1 MTIRGIA
8 VSAGIAFGQAKVLR
22 TQESKLDYHLLPPD
36 QLSREQQRLNRAL
49 KALIKQSQSSA
60 DKLDPDSENYQL
72 IQADLMLLEDEEL
85 LAELS
90 DTIGQRQFS
99 AALAVEHTF
108 AKQAQA
114 MQEIDSPYMARRA
127 EDVLSLGQRLIRI
140 LLTGHCDNLSRLPEN
155 AIVLA
160 KDITPAE
167 FATLPLERVS
177 ALVLQTG
184 GVTSHTAILA
194 RSAGIPTLMSCPWQT
209 LEVTDGQ
216 ALAVDAING
225 ELYLAPKPEQIE
237 YLAAQ
242 KQQADERKS
251 ALQAL
256 KGNVT
261 QTADGRPIPLLANVG
276 CISEVNHLA
285 DVGAEGVGL
294 FRTEFMFMNNHEL
307 PDENRQYQLYCDALQ
322 LLDGKPLT
330 IRSMDIG
337 ADKEVPAL
345 AMTAEENPALG
356 LRGVRYT
363 LAHPELFAAQLR
375 AILRAANHGPIRLMF
390 PMVNQVEELEAI
402 LTLLEQCKQALVEAE
417 KGYGELEIGI
427 VVETPAAVFNLES
440 MLPLLDFVSIGTNDL
455 TQYTMAADRSNPLLI
470 DQYPVLSPAIIRLIA
485 QTIECAKAANVRV
498 SMCGELASNPKAAA
512 LLVGLGLDEF
522 SVNLASL
529 LEVKEELSRWSHQD
543 CVTLAQKAL
552 QISRIDA
559 LNQLLTHCHS
569 S

>member
-8 VSAGIAFGQAKVLR
+8 VAAGIAFGQAKVLR
-22 TQESKLDYHLLPPD
+22 SYESKLDYHLLPPA
-36 QLSREQQRLNRAL
+36 QLAREQQRLNRAL
-49 KALIKQSQSSA
+49 KTLIKQSQA
-60 DKLDPDSENYQL
+60 CAAKLDPDSDNYQL
-72 IQADLMLLEDEEL
+72 IEADLLLLEDEEL

-90 DTIGQRQFS
+90 DTIGKRQFS
-99 AALAVEHTF
+99 AALAVEHSF

-114 MQEIDSPYMARRA
+114 MQEADSPYLARRA
-127 EDVLSLGQRLIRI
+127 EDVLSLGQRLIRT

-194 RSAGIPTLMSCPWQT
+194 RSAGIPTLMSSPWHT
-209 LEVTDGQ
+209 LEVSDGMT
-216 ALAVDAING
+216 LAVDAING
-225 ELYLAPKPEQIE
+225 ELYVEPDAAQISD
-237 YLAAQ
+237 LNAQ

-256 KGNVT
+256 KGKVT
-261 QTADGRPIPLLANVG
+261 QTKDGRTIPLLANVG
-276 CISEVNHLA
+276 CISEINHLA

-294 FRTEFMFMNNHEL
+294 FRTEFLFMNNHEL

-330 IRSMDIG
+330 IRSMDLG
-337 ADKEVPAL
+337 ADKEVPSL
-345 AMTAEENPALG
+345 AMVVEENPALG

-363 LAHPELFAAQLR
+363 LAHPELFSAQLS

-390 PMVNQVEELEAI
+390 PMVNQVEELEAV
-402 LTLLEQCKQALVEAE
+402 LALLESCKQELVEAE
-417 KGYGELEIGI
+417 KGFGELELGI
-427 VVETPAAVFNLES
+427 VVETPAAVFNLDS

-455 TQYTMAADRSNPLLI
+455 TQYTMAADRANPLLI
-470 DQYPVLSPAIIRLIA
+470 DQYPVLSPVIIRLIA
-485 QTIECAKAANVRV
+485 QIIEKAKAAKVRV
-498 SMCGELASNPKAAA
+498 SMCGELASNPNAAA
-512 LLVGLGLDEF
+512 LLIGLGLEEF
-522 SVNLASL
+522 SVNLGSL
-529 LEVKEELSRWSHQD
+529 LEVKQALSRWSYPD
-543 CVTLAQKAL
+543 CVELAAKAL
-552 QISRIDA
+552 QVSRIDA

-569 S
+569 

>member
-1 MTIRGIA
+1 MTMRGIA

-22 TQESKLDYHLLPPD
+22 TYESKLDYHLLPPS
-36 QLSREQQRLNRAL
+36 QLAREQQRLNRAL
-49 KALIKQSQSSA
+49 KTLIKQSQA
-60 DKLDPDSENYQL
+60 CAAKLDPESDNYQL
-72 IQADLMLLEDEEL
+72 IEADLLLLEDEEL
-85 LAELS
+85 LTELS
-90 DTIGQRQFS
+90 DTIGKRQFS
-99 AALAVEHTF
+99 AALAVEHSF

-114 MQEIDSPYMARRA
+114 MQEADSPYLARRA
-127 EDVLSLGQRLIRI
+127 EDVLSLGQRLIRT

-209 LEVTDGQ
+209 LEVTDGMV
-216 ALAVDAING
+216 LAVDAING
-225 ELYLAPKPEQIE
+225 ELYLEPDETQINA
-237 YLAAQ
+237 LDAQ

-251 ALQAL
+251 ALLAL
-256 KGNVT
+256 KGTVT
-261 QTADGRPIPLLANVG
+261 QTKDGRSIPLLANVG
-276 CISEVNHLA
+276 CISEINHLA

-294 FRTEFMFMNNHEL
+294 FRTEFLFMNNHEL

-330 IRSMDIG
+330 IRSMDLG

-345 AMTAEENPALG
+345 AMDSEENPALG

-363 LAHPELFAAQLR
+363 LAHPKLFSAQLR

-390 PMVNQVEELEAI
+390 PMVNQVEELEAV
-402 LTLLEQCKQALVEAE
+402 LALLEQCKQELVEAE
-417 KGYGELEIGI
+417 KGFGELELGI
-427 VVETPAAVFNLES
+427 VVETPAAVFNLAS

-455 TQYTMAADRSNPLLI
+455 TQYTMAADRANPLLI
-470 DQYPVLSPAIIRLIA
+470 DQYPVLSPVIIRLIA
-485 QTIECAKAANVRV
+485 QIIEQAKAAKVRV
-498 SMCGELASNPKAAA
+498 SMCGELASNPSATA
-512 LLVGLGLDEF
+512 LLIGLGLEEF

-529 LEVKEELSRWSHQD
+529 LEVKQALSRWSYPD
-543 CVTLAQKAL
+543 CVELAHKAL

-569 S
+569 

>member
-8 VSAGIAFGQAKVLR
+8 VAAGIAFGQAKVLR
-22 TQESKLDYHLLPPD
+22 SYESKLDYHLLPPA
-36 QLSREQQRLNRAL
+36 QLAREQQRLNRAL
-49 KALIKQSQSSA
+49 KTLIKQSQA
-60 DKLDPDSENYQL
+60 CAAKLDPDSDNYQL
-72 IQADLMLLEDEEL
+72 IEADLLLLEDEEL

-90 DTIGQRQFS
+90 DTIGKRQFS
-99 AALAVEHTF
+99 AALAVEHSF

-114 MQEIDSPYMARRA
+114 MQEADSPYLARRA
-127 EDVLSLGQRLIRI
+127 EDVLSLGQRLIRT

-167 FATLPLERVS
+167 FATLPLERVR

-194 RSAGIPTLMSCPWQT
+194 RSAGIPTLMSCPWHT
-209 LEVTDGQ
+209 LEVSDGMT
-216 ALAVDAING
+216 LAVDAING
-225 ELYLAPKPEQIE
+225 ELYVEPDAAQVSDLN
-237 YLAAQ
+237 AQ

-256 KGNVT
+256 KGKVT
-261 QTADGRPIPLLANVG
+261 QTKDGRTIPLLANVG
-276 CISEVNHLA
+276 CISEINHLA

-294 FRTEFMFMNNHEL
+294 FRTEFLFMNNHEL

-330 IRSMDIG
+330 IRSMDLG
-337 ADKEVPAL
+337 ADKEVPSL
-345 AMTAEENPALG
+345 AMDVEENPALG

-363 LAHPELFAAQLR
+363 LAHPELFGAQLR

-390 PMVNQVEELEAI
+390 PMVNQVEELEAV
-402 LTLLEQCKQALVEAE
+402 LALLESCKQELVEAE
-417 KGYGELEIGI
+417 KGFGELELGI
-427 VVETPAAVFNLES
+427 VVETPAAVFNLDS

-455 TQYTMAADRSNPLLI
+455 TQYTMAADRANPLLI
-470 DQYPVLSPAIIRLIA
+470 DQYPVLSPVIIRLIA
-485 QTIECAKAANVRV
+485 QIIEKAKAAKVRV
-498 SMCGELASNPKAAA
+498 SMCGELASNPNAAA
-512 LLVGLGLDEF
+512 LLIGLGLEEF
-522 SVNLASL
+522 SVNLGSL
-529 LEVKEELSRWSHQD
+529 LEVKQALSRWSYPD
-543 CVTLAQKAL
+543 CVELARKAL
-552 QISRIDA
+552 QVSRIDA

-569 S
+569 

>member
-194 RSAGIPTLMSCPWQT
+194 RSAGIPTLMSCHWQT

>member
-8 VSAGIAFGQAKVLR
+8 VAAGIAFGQAKVLR
-22 TQESKLDYHLLPPD
+22 SYESKLDYHLLPPA
-36 QLSREQQRLNRAL
+36 QLAREQQRLNRAL
-49 KALIKQSQSSA
+49 KTLIKQSQA
-60 DKLDPDSENYQL
+60 CAAKLDPDSDNYQL
-72 IQADLMLLEDEEL
+72 IEADLLLLEDEEL

-90 DTIGQRQFS
+90 DTIGKRQFS
-99 AALAVEHTF
+99 AALAVEHSF

-114 MQEIDSPYMARRA
+114 MQEADSPYLARRA
-127 EDVLSLGQRLIRI
+127 EDVLSLGQRLIRT

-194 RSAGIPTLMSCPWQT
+194 RSAGIPTLMSCPWHT
-209 LEVTDGQ
+209 LEVSDDM

-225 ELYLAPKPEQIE
+225 ELYVEPDAAQISD
-237 YLAAQ
+237 LNAQ

-256 KGNVT
+256 KGKVT
-261 QTADGRPIPLLANVG
+261 QTKDGRTIPLLANVG
-276 CISEVNHLA
+276 CISEINHLA

-294 FRTEFMFMNNHEL
+294 FRTEFLFMNNHEL

-330 IRSMDIG
+330 IRSMDLG
-337 ADKEVPAL
+337 ADKEVPSL
-345 AMTAEENPALG
+345 AMDVEENPALG

-363 LAHPELFAAQLR
+363 LAHPELFSAQLR

-390 PMVNQVEELEAI
+390 PMVNQVEELEAV
-402 LTLLEQCKQALVEAE
+402 LALLESCKQELVEAE
-417 KGYGELEIGI
+417 KGFGELELGI
-427 VVETPAAVFNLES
+427 VVETPAAVFNLDS

-455 TQYTMAADRSNPLLI
+455 TQYTMAADRANPLLI
-470 DQYPVLSPAIIRLIA
+470 DQYPVLSPVIIRLIA
-485 QTIECAKAANVRV
+485 QIIEKAKAAKVRV
-498 SMCGELASNPKAAA
+498 SMCGELASNPNAAA
-512 LLVGLGLDEF
+512 LLIGLGLEEF

-529 LEVKEELSRWSHQD
+529 LEVKQALSRWSYPD
-543 CVTLAQKAL
+543 CVELARKAL
-552 QISRIDA
+552 QVSRIDA

-569 S
+569 

>member
-1 MTIRGIA
+1 MTMRGIA

-22 TQESKLDYHLLPPD
+22 TYESKLDYHLLPPS
-36 QLSREQQRLNRAL
+36 QLAREQQRLNRAL
-49 KALIKQSQSSA
+49 KTLIKQSQA
-60 DKLDPDSENYQL
+60 CAAKLDPDSDNYQL
-72 IQADLMLLEDEEL
+72 IEADLLLLEDEEL

-90 DTIGQRQFS
+90 DTIGKRQFS
-99 AALAVEHTF
+99 AALAVEHSF

-114 MQEIDSPYMARRA
+114 MQEADSPYLARRA
-127 EDVLSLGQRLIRI
+127 EDVLSLGQRLIRT

-209 LEVTDGQ
+209 LEVTDGMV
-216 ALAVDAING
+216 LAVDAING
-225 ELYLAPKPEQIE
+225 ELYVEPDETQISD
-237 YLAAQ
+237 LSAQ

-251 ALQAL
+251 ALLAL
-256 KGNVT
+256 KGTVT
-261 QTADGRPIPLLANVG
+261 QTKDGRSIPLLANVG
-276 CISEVNHLA
+276 CISEINHLA

-294 FRTEFMFMNNHEL
+294 FRTEFLFMNNHEL

-330 IRSMDIG
+330 IRSMDLG

-345 AMTAEENPALG
+345 AMDSEENPALG

-363 LAHPELFAAQLR
+363 LAHPKLFSAQLR

-390 PMVNQVEELEAI
+390 PMVNQVEELEAVLALI
-402 LTLLEQCKQALVEAE
+402 EQCKQELVEAE
-417 KGYGELEIGI
+417 KGFGELELGI
-427 VVETPAAVFNLES
+427 VVETPAAVFNLAS

-455 TQYTMAADRSNPLLI
+455 TQYTMAADRANPLLI
-470 DQYPVLSPAIIRLIA
+470 DQYPVLSPVIIRLIA
-485 QTIECAKAANVRV
+485 QIIEQAKAAKVRV
-498 SMCGELASNPKAAA
+498 SMCGELASNPSATA
-512 LLVGLGLDEF
+512 LLIGLGLEEF

-529 LEVKEELSRWSHQD
+529 LEVKQALSRWSYPD
-543 CVTLAQKAL
+543 CVELAHKAL

-569 S
+569 

>member
-1 MTIRGIA
+1 MTMRGIA

-22 TQESKLDYHLLPPD
+22 TYESKLDYHLLPPS
-36 QLSREQQRLNRAL
+36 QLAREQQRLNRAL
-49 KALIKQSQSSA
+49 KTLIKQSQA
-60 DKLDPDSENYQL
+60 CAAKLDPESDNYQL
-72 IQADLMLLEDEEL
+72 IEADLLLLEDEEL

-90 DTIGQRQFS
+90 DTIGKRQFS
-99 AALAVEHTF
+99 AALAVEHSF

-114 MQEIDSPYMARRA
+114 MQEADSPYLARRA
-127 EDVLSLGQRLIRI
+127 EDVLSLGQRLIRT

-209 LEVTDGQ
+209 LEVTDGMT
-216 ALAVDAING
+216 LAVDAING
-225 ELYLAPKPEQIE
+225 ELYVEPDETQISD
-237 YLAAQ
+237 LNAQ
-242 KQQADERKS
+242 KQQAEERKS
-251 ALQAL
+251 ALLAL
-256 KGNVT
+256 KGTVT
-261 QTADGRPIPLLANVG
+261 QTKDGRSIPLLANVG
-276 CISEVNHLA
+276 CISEINHLA

-294 FRTEFMFMNNHEL
+294 FRTEFLFMNNHEL

-330 IRSMDIG
+330 IRSMDLG

-345 AMTAEENPALG
+345 AMDSEENPALG
-356 LRGVRYT
+356 LRGIRYT
-363 LAHPELFAAQLR
+363 LAHPKLFSAQLR

-390 PMVNQVEELEAI
+390 PMVNQVEELEAV
-402 LTLLEQCKQALVEAE
+402 LALLEQCKQELVEAE
-417 KGYGELEIGI
+417 KGFGELELGI
-427 VVETPAAVFNLES
+427 VVETPAAVFNLAS

-455 TQYTMAADRSNPLLI
+455 TQYTMAADRANPLLI
-470 DQYPVLSPAIIRLIA
+470 DQYPVLSPVIIRLIA
-485 QTIECAKAANVRV
+485 QIIEQAKAAKVRV
-498 SMCGELASNPKAAA
+498 SMCGELASNPSATA
-512 LLVGLGLDEF
+512 LLIGLGLEEF

-529 LEVKEELSRWSHQD
+529 LEVKQALSRWSYPD
-543 CVTLAQKAL
+543 CVELAHKAL

-569 S
+569 

>member
-256 KGNVT
+256 KGNMT

>member
-8 VSAGIAFGQAKVLR
+8 VAAGIAFGQAKVLR
-22 TQESKLDYHLLPPD
+22 TYESKLDYHLLPPA
-36 QLSREQQRLNRAL
+36 QLAREQQRLNRAL
-49 KALIKQSQSSA
+49 KTLIKQSQA
-60 DKLDPDSENYQL
+60 CAAKLHPDSDNYQL
-72 IQADLMLLEDEEL
+72 IEADLLLLEDEEL

-90 DTIGQRQFS
+90 DTIGKRQFS
-99 AALAVEHTF
+99 AALAVEHSF

-114 MQEIDSPYMARRA
+114 MQEADSPYLARRA
-127 EDVLSLGQRLIRI
+127 EDVLSLGQRLIRT

-194 RSAGIPTLMSCPWQT
+194 RSAGIPTLMSCPWHT
-209 LEVTDGQ
+209 LEVSDGMT
-216 ALAVDAING
+216 LAVDAING
-225 ELYLAPKPEQIE
+225 ELYVEPDAAQVSDLN
-237 YLAAQ
+237 AQ

-256 KGNVT
+256 KGKVT
-261 QTADGRPIPLLANVG
+261 QTKDGRTIPLLANVG
-276 CISEVNHLA
+276 CISEINHLA

-294 FRTEFMFMNNHEL
+294 FRTEFLFMNNHEL

-330 IRSMDIG
+330 IRSMDLG
-337 ADKEVPAL
+337 ADKEVPSL
-345 AMTAEENPALG
+345 AMDVEENPALG

-363 LAHPELFAAQLR
+363 LAHPELFGAQLR

-390 PMVNQVEELEAI
+390 PMVNQVEELEAV
-402 LTLLEQCKQALVEAE
+402 LALLESCKQELVEAE
-417 KGYGELEIGI
+417 KGFGELELGI
-427 VVETPAAVFNLES
+427 VVETPAAVFNLDS

-455 TQYTMAADRSNPLLI
+455 TQYTMAADRANPLLI
-470 DQYPVLSPAIIRLIA
+470 DQYPVLSPVIIRLIA
-485 QTIECAKAANVRV
+485 QIIEKAKAAKVRV
-498 SMCGELASNPKAAA
+498 SMCGELASTPNAAA
-512 LLVGLGLDEF
+512 LLIGLGLEEF

-529 LEVKEELSRWSHQD
+529 LEVKQALSRWSYPD
-543 CVTLAQKAL
+543 CVELARKAL
-552 QISRIDA
+552 QVSRIDA

-569 S
+569 

>member
-1 MTIRGIA
+1 MTMRGIA

-22 TQESKLDYHLLPPD
+22 TYESKLDYHLLPPS
-36 QLSREQQRLNRAL
+36 QLAREQQRLNRAL
-49 KALIKQSQSSA
+49 KTLIKQSQA
-60 DKLDPDSENYQL
+60 CAAKLDPESDNYQL
-72 IQADLMLLEDEEL
+72 IEADLLLLEDEEL

-90 DTIGQRQFS
+90 DTIGKRQFS
-99 AALAVEHTF
+99 AALAVEHSF

-114 MQEIDSPYMARRA
+114 MQEADSPYLARRA
-127 EDVLSLGQRLIRI
+127 EDVLSLGQRLIRT

-167 FATLPLERVS
+167 FATLPLERIS

-209 LEVTDGQ
+209 LEVIDGMT
-216 ALAVDAING
+216 LAVDAING
-225 ELYLAPKPEQIE
+225 ELYLEPDETQISA
-237 YLAAQ
+237 LDAQ

-251 ALQAL
+251 ALLAL
-256 KGNVT
+256 KGTVT
-261 QTADGRPIPLLANVG
+261 QTKDGRSIPLLANVG
-276 CISEVNHLA
+276 CISEINHLA

-294 FRTEFMFMNNHEL
+294 FRTEFLFMNNHEL

-330 IRSMDIG
+330 IRSMDLG

-345 AMTAEENPALG
+345 AMDSEENPALG

-363 LAHPELFAAQLR
+363 LAHPKLFSAQLR

-390 PMVNQVEELEAI
+390 PMVNQVEELEAV
-402 LTLLEQCKQALVEAE
+402 LALLEQCKQELVEAE
-417 KGYGELEIGI
+417 KGFGELELGI
-427 VVETPAAVFNLES
+427 VVETPAAVFNLAS

-455 TQYTMAADRSNPLLI
+455 TQYTMAADRANPLLI
-470 DQYPVLSPAIIRLIA
+470 DQYPVLSPVIIRLIS
-485 QTIECAKAANVRV
+485 QIIDQAKAAKVRV
-498 SMCGELASNPKAAA
+498 SMCGELASNPSATA
-512 LLVGLGLDEF
+512 LLIGLGLEEF

-529 LEVKEELSRWSHQD
+529 LEVKQALSRWSYPD
-543 CVTLAQKAL
+543 CVELAHKAL

-569 S
+569 

>member
-1 MTIRGIA
+1 MTMRGIA

-22 TQESKLDYHLLPPD
+22 TYESKLDYHLLPPS
-36 QLSREQQRLNRAL
+36 QLAREQQRLNRAL
-49 KALIKQSQSSA
+49 KTLIKQSQA
-60 DKLDPDSENYQL
+60 CAAKLDPESDNYQL
-72 IQADLMLLEDEEL
+72 IEADLLLLEDEEL

-90 DTIGQRQFS
+90 DTIGKRQFS
-99 AALAVEHTF
+99 AALAVEHSF

-114 MQEIDSPYMARRA
+114 MQEADSPYLARRA
-127 EDVLSLGQRLIRI
+127 EDVLSLGQRLIRT

-209 LEVTDGQ
+209 LEVTDGMV
-216 ALAVDAING
+216 LAVDAING
-225 ELYLAPKPEQIE
+225 ELYLEPDETQIDD
-237 YLAAQ
+237 LNAQ

-251 ALQAL
+251 ALLAL
-256 KGNVT
+256 KGTVT
-261 QTADGRPIPLLANVG
+261 QTKDGRSIPLLANVG
-276 CISEVNHLA
+276 CISEINHLA

-294 FRTEFMFMNNHEL
+294 FRTEFLFMNNHEL

-330 IRSMDIG
+330 IRSMDLG
-337 ADKEVPAL
+337 ADKEVPTL
-345 AMTAEENPALG
+345 AMDSEENPALG

-363 LAHPELFAAQLR
+363 LAHPKLFSAQLK

-390 PMVNQVEELEAI
+390 PMVNQVEELEAV
-402 LTLLEQCKQALVEAE
+402 LALLELCKQELVEAE
-417 KGYGELEIGI
+417 KGFGELELGI
-427 VVETPAAVFNLES
+427 VVETPAAVFNLAS

-455 TQYTMAADRSNPLLI
+455 TQYTMAADRANPLLI
-470 DQYPVLSPAIIRLIA
+470 DQYPVLSPVIIRLIA
-485 QTIECAKAANVRV
+485 QIIEQAKAAKVRV
-498 SMCGELASNPKAAA
+498 SMCGELASNPSATA
-512 LLVGLGLDEF
+512 LLIGLGLEEF

-529 LEVKEELSRWSHQD
+529 LEVKQALSRWSYPD
-543 CVTLAQKAL
+543 CVELAHKAL

-569 S
+569 

>member
-1 MTIRGIA
+1 MTMRGIA

-22 TQESKLDYHLLPPD
+22 TYESKLDYHLLPPS
-36 QLSREQQRLNRAL
+36 QLAREQQRLNRAL
-49 KALIKQSQSSA
+49 KTLIKQSQA
-60 DKLDPDSENYQL
+60 CAAKLDPESDNYQL
-72 IQADLMLLEDEEL
+72 IEADLLLLEDEEL
-85 LAELS
+85 LTELS
-90 DTIGQRQFS
+90 DTIGKRQFS
-99 AALAVEHTF
+99 AALAVEHSF

-114 MQEIDSPYMARRA
+114 MQEADSPYLARRA
-127 EDVLSLGQRLIRI
+127 EDVLSLGQRLIRT

-167 FATLPLERVS
+167 FATLPLERIS

-209 LEVTDGQ
+209 LEVTDGMT
-216 ALAVDAING
+216 LAVDAING
-225 ELYLAPKPEQIE
+225 ELYVEPDETQISD
-237 YLAAQ
+237 LNAQ

-251 ALQAL
+251 ALLAL
-256 KGNVT
+256 KGTVT
-261 QTADGRPIPLLANVG
+261 QTKDGRSIPLLANVG
-276 CISEVNHLA
+276 CISEINHLA

-294 FRTEFMFMNNHEL
+294 FRTEFLFMNNHEL

-330 IRSMDIG
+330 IRSMDLG

-345 AMTAEENPALG
+345 AMDSEENPALG

-363 LAHPELFAAQLR
+363 LAHPKLFSAQLR

-390 PMVNQVEELEAI
+390 PMVNQVEELEAV
-402 LTLLEQCKQALVEAE
+402 LALLEQCKQELVEAE
-417 KGYGELEIGI
+417 KGFGELELGI
-427 VVETPAAVFNLES
+427 VVETPAAVFNLAS

-455 TQYTMAADRSNPLLI
+455 TQYTMAADRANPLLI
-470 DQYPVLSPAIIRLIA
+470 DQYPVLSPVIIRLIA
-485 QTIECAKAANVRV
+485 QIIEQAKAAKVRV
-498 SMCGELASNPKAAA
+498 SMCGELASNPSATA
-512 LLVGLGLDEF
+512 LLIGLGLEEF

-529 LEVKEELSRWSHQD
+529 LEVKQALSRWSYPD
-543 CVTLAQKAL
+543 CVELAHKAL

-569 S
+569 

>member
-108 AKQAQA
+108 AKQVQA

-194 RSAGIPTLMSCPWQT
+194 RSAGIPTLMSCHWQT

-402 LTLLEQCKQALVEAE
+402 LTLLEQCKRALVEAE

-440 MLPLLDFVSIGTNDL
+440 MLPMLDFVSIGTNDL

>member
-1 MTIRGIA
+1 MTMRGIA

-22 TQESKLDYHLLPPD
+22 TYESKLDYHLLPPS
-36 QLSREQQRLNRAL
+36 QLAREQQRLNRAL
-49 KALIKQSQSSA
+49 KTLIKQSQA
-60 DKLDPDSENYQL
+60 CAAKLDPESDNYQL
-72 IQADLMLLEDEEL
+72 IEADLLLLEDEEL

-90 DTIGQRQFS
+90 DTIGKRQFS
-99 AALAVEHTF
+99 AALAVEHSF

-114 MQEIDSPYMARRA
+114 MQEANSPYLARRA
-127 EDVLSLGQRLIRI
+127 EDVLSLGQRLIRT

-209 LEVTDGQ
+209 LEVTDGMT
-216 ALAVDAING
+216 LAVDAING
-225 ELYLAPKPEQIE
+225 ELYVEPDETQINA
-237 YLAAQ
+237 LNAQ

-251 ALQAL
+251 ALLAL
-256 KGNVT
+256 KGTVT
-261 QTADGRPIPLLANVG
+261 QTKDGRSIPLLANVG
-276 CISEVNHLA
+276 CISEINHLA

-294 FRTEFMFMNNHEL
+294 FRTEFLFMNNHEL
-307 PDENRQYQLYCDALQ
+307 PDENRQYQLYCDALL

-330 IRSMDIG
+330 IRSMDLG

-345 AMTAEENPALG
+345 AMDNEENPALG

-363 LAHPELFAAQLR
+363 LAHPKLFSAQLR

-390 PMVNQVEELEAI
+390 PMVNQVEELEAV
-402 LTLLEQCKQALVEAE
+402 LALLEQCKQELVEAE
-417 KGYGELEIGI
+417 KGFGELELGI
-427 VVETPAAVFNLES
+427 VVETPAAVFNLAS

-455 TQYTMAADRSNPLLI
+455 TQYTMAADRANPLLI
-470 DQYPVLSPAIIRLIA
+470 DQYPVLSPVIIRLIA
-485 QTIECAKAANVRV
+485 QIIEQAKAAKVRV
-498 SMCGELASNPKAAA
+498 SMCGELASNPSATA
-512 LLVGLGLDEF
+512 LLIGLGLEEF

-529 LEVKEELSRWSHQD
+529 LEVKQALSRWSYPD
-543 CVTLAQKAL
+543 CVELAHKAL

-569 S
+569 

>member
-1 MTIRGIA
+1 MTMRGIA

-22 TQESKLDYHLLPPD
+22 TYESKLDYHLLPPS
-36 QLSREQQRLNRAL
+36 QLAREQQRLNRAL
-49 KALIKQSQSSA
+49 KTLIKQSQA
-60 DKLDPDSENYQL
+60 CAAKLDPESDNYQL
-72 IQADLMLLEDEEL
+72 IEADLLLLEDEEL

-90 DTIGQRQFS
+90 DTIGKRQFS
-99 AALAVEHTF
+99 AALAVEHSF

-114 MQEIDSPYMARRA
+114 MQEADSPYLARRA
-127 EDVLSLGQRLIRI
+127 EDVLSLGQRLIRT

-209 LEVTDGQ
+209 LEVTDGMT
-216 ALAVDAING
+216 LAVDAING
-225 ELYLAPKPEQIE
+225 ELYVEPDETQISD
-237 YLAAQ
+237 LNAQ

-251 ALQAL
+251 ALLAL
-256 KGNVT
+256 KGTVT
-261 QTADGRPIPLLANVG
+261 QTKDGRSIPLLANVG
-276 CISEVNHLA
+276 CISEINHLA

-294 FRTEFMFMNNHEL
+294 FRTEFLFMNNHEL

-330 IRSMDIG
+330 IRSMDLG

-345 AMTAEENPALG
+345 AMDSEENPALG

-363 LAHPELFAAQLR
+363 LAHPKLFSAQLR

-390 PMVNQVEELEAI
+390 PMVNQVEELEAV
-402 LTLLEQCKQALVEAE
+402 LALLEQCKQELVEAE
-417 KGYGELEIGI
+417 KGFGELELGI
-427 VVETPAAVFNLES
+427 VVETPAAVFNLAS

-455 TQYTMAADRSNPLLI
+455 TQYTMAADRANPLLI
-470 DQYPVLSPAIIRLIA
+470 DQYPVLSPVIIRLIA
-485 QTIECAKAANVRV
+485 QIIEQAKAAKVRV
-498 SMCGELASNPKAAA
+498 SMCGELASNPSATA
-512 LLVGLGLDEF
+512 LLIGLGLEEF

-529 LEVKEELSRWSHQD
+529 LEVKQALSRWSYPD
-543 CVTLAQKAL
+543 CVELAHKAL

-569 S
+569 

>member
-22 TQESKLDYHLLPPD
+22 TYESKLDYHLLPPA
-36 QLSREQQRLNRAL
+36 QLAREQQRLNRAL
-49 KALIKQSQSSA
+49 KTLVKQSQA
-60 DKLDPDSENYQL
+60 CAAKLDPESDNYQL
-72 IQADLMLLEDEEL
+72 IEADLLLLEDEEL

-90 DTIGQRQFS
+90 DTIGKRQFS
-99 AALAVEHTF
+99 AALAVEHSF

-114 MQEIDSPYMARRA
+114 MQEADSPYLARRA
-127 EDVLSLGQRLIRI
+127 EDVLSLGQRLIRT
-140 LLTGHCDNLSRLPEN
+140 LLTGHCDSLSRLPEN

-209 LEVTDGQ
+209 LEVTDGM

-225 ELYLAPKPEQIE
+225 ELYVEPDPAQISD
-237 YLAAQ
+237 LNAQ
-242 KQQADERKS
+242 KQQADERKA

-256 KGNVT
+256 KGTVT
-261 QTADGRPIPLLANVG
+261 QTKDGRTIPLLANVG
-276 CISEVNHLA
+276 CISEINHLA

-294 FRTEFMFMNNHEL
+294 FRTEFLFMNNHEL

-330 IRSMDIG
+330 IRSMDLG

-345 AMTAEENPALG
+345 AMDSEENPALG

-363 LAHPELFAAQLR
+363 LAHPKLFSAQLR

-390 PMVNQVEELEAI
+390 PMVNQIEELEAV
-402 LTLLEQCKQALVEAE
+402 LTLLELCKQELMEEE
-417 KGYGELEIGI
+417 KGFGELELGI
-427 VVETPAAVFNLES
+427 VVETPAAVFNLDS

-455 TQYTMAADRSNPLLI
+455 TQYTMAADRANPLLI
-470 DQYPVLSPAIIRLIA
+470 DQYPVLSPVIIRLIA
-485 QTIECAKAANVRV
+485 QIIEQAKAAKVRV
-498 SMCGELASNPKAAA
+498 SMCGELASNPGAAP
-512 LLVGLGLDEF
+512 LLVGLGLEEF

-529 LEVKEELSRWSHQD
+529 LEVKQALSRWSYPD
-543 CVTLAQKAL
+543 CVELARKAL
-552 QISRIDA
+552 QVSRIDA
-559 LNQLLTHCHS
+559 LNHLLTHCHS
-569 S
+569 

>member
-22 TQESKLDYHLLPPD
+22 TYESKLDYHLLPPA
-36 QLSREQQRLNRAL
+36 QLAREQQRLNRAL
-49 KALIKQSQSSA
+49 KTLVKQSQA
-60 DKLDPDSENYQL
+60 CAAKLDPESDNYQL
-72 IQADLMLLEDEEL
+72 IEADLLLLEDEEL

-90 DTIGQRQFS
+90 DTIGKRQFS
-99 AALAVEHTF
+99 AALAVEHSF

-114 MQEIDSPYMARRA
+114 MQEADSPYLARRA
-127 EDVLSLGQRLIRI
+127 EDVLSLGQRLIRT

-209 LEVTDGQ
+209 LEVTDGM

-225 ELYLAPKPEQIE
+225 ELYVEPDKAQISD
-237 YLAAQ
+237 LNAR
-242 KQQADERKS
+242 KQQADERKA

-256 KGNVT
+256 KGTVT
-261 QTADGRPIPLLANVG
+261 QTKDGRTIPLLANVG
-276 CISEVNHLA
+276 CISEINHLA

-294 FRTEFMFMNNHEL
+294 FRTEFLFMNNHEL

-330 IRSMDIG
+330 IRSMDLG

-345 AMTAEENPALG
+345 AMDSEENPALG

-363 LAHPELFAAQLR
+363 LAHPKLFSAQLR

-390 PMVNQVEELEAI
+390 PMVNQIEELEAV
-402 LTLLEQCKQALVEAE
+402 LTLLEQCKQELMEEE
-417 KGYGELEIGI
+417 KGFGELELGI
-427 VVETPAAVFNLES
+427 VVETPAAVFNLDS

-455 TQYTMAADRSNPLLI
+455 TQYTMAADRANPLLI
-470 DQYPVLSPAIIRLIA
+470 DQYPVLSPVIIRLIA
-485 QTIECAKAANVRV
+485 QIIEQAKAAKVRV
-498 SMCGELASNPKAAA
+498 SMCGELASNPGAAP
-512 LLVGLGLDEF
+512 LLVGLGLEEF

-529 LEVKEELSRWSHQD
+529 LEVKQALSRWSYPD
-543 CVTLAQKAL
+543 CVELARKAL
-552 QISRIDA
+552 QVSRIDA
-559 LNQLLTHCHS
+559 LNHLLTHCHS
-569 S
+569 

>member
-8 VSAGIAFGQAKVLR
+8 VAAGIAFGQAKVLR
-22 TQESKLDYHLLPPD
+22 TYESKLDYHLLPPA
-36 QLSREQQRLNRAL
+36 QLAREQQRLNRAL
-49 KALIKQSQSSA
+49 KTLIKQSQA
-60 DKLDPDSENYQL
+60 CAAKLDPDSDNYQL
-72 IQADLMLLEDEEL
+72 IEADLLLLEDEEL

-90 DTIGQRQFS
+90 DTIGKRQFS
-99 AALAVEHTF
+99 AALAVEHSF

-114 MQEIDSPYMARRA
+114 MQEADSPYLARRA
-127 EDVLSLGQRLIRI
+127 EDVLSLGQRLIRT

-194 RSAGIPTLMSCPWQT
+194 RSAGIPTLMSCPWHS
-209 LEVTDGQ
+209 LEVSDGMT
-216 ALAVDAING
+216 LAVDAING
-225 ELYLAPKPEQIE
+225 ELYVEPDAAQVSDLN
-237 YLAAQ
+237 AQ

-256 KGNVT
+256 KGKVT
-261 QTADGRPIPLLANVG
+261 QTKDGRTIPLLANVG
-276 CISEVNHLA
+276 CISEINHLA

-294 FRTEFMFMNNHEL
+294 FRTEFLFMNNHEL

-330 IRSMDIG
+330 IRSMDLG
-337 ADKEVPAL
+337 ADKEVPSL
-345 AMTAEENPALG
+345 AMDAEENPALG

-363 LAHPELFAAQLR
+363 LAHPELFSAQLR

-390 PMVNQVEELEAI
+390 PMVNQVEELEAV
-402 LTLLEQCKQALVEAE
+402 LALLESCKQELVEAE
-417 KGYGELEIGI
+417 KGFGELELGI
-427 VVETPAAVFNLES
+427 VVETPAAVFNLDS

-455 TQYTMAADRSNPLLI
+455 TQYTMAADRANPLLI
-470 DQYPVLSPAIIRLIA
+470 DQYPVLSPVIIRLIA
-485 QTIECAKAANVRV
+485 QIIEKAKAAKVRV
-498 SMCGELASNPKAAA
+498 SMCGELASNPNAAA
-512 LLVGLGLDEF
+512 LLIGLGLEEF

-529 LEVKEELSRWSHQD
+529 LEVKQALSRWSYPD
-543 CVTLAQKAL
+543 CVELARKAL
-552 QISRIDA
+552 QVSRIDA

-569 S
+569 

>member
-114 MQEIDSPYMARRA
+114 MQEIDSPYIARRA

-140 LLTGHCDNLSRLPEN
+140 LLTGHCDNLCRLPEN

-194 RSAGIPTLMSCPWQT
+194 RSAGIPTLMSCHWQT

-216 ALAVDAING
+216 PLAVDAING

-363 LAHPELFAAQLR
+363 LAHPDLFAAQLR

>member
-337 ADKEVPAL
+337 ADKEVPTL

-485 QTIECAKAANVRV
+485 QTIDCAKAANVRV